1 MSTSDQGNGH
11 DNDHDNDH
19 DNRHDNRHDGGHDG
33 GGLRCPDCQ
42 ATLSGAPTCTAC
54 GLPLTG
60 QVAGRL
66 WVVDQRLEALGGER
80 TSLLTERGQLLTSLR
95 SGDSPPVW
103 STPGAGTLGR
113 SPTVLPTRASTP
125 RKETT
130 PAQVQNT
137 LLTLGALLLAL
148 AGVVFAAV
156 TYRHLGVVGR
166 ALILLTLTGAAA
178 AAPVVL
184 LRRGLTAS
192 AEALAAVALALGALD
207 AWALQ
212 RAGLVGTLDHR
223 TYAAVATAVLAVG
236 AAVHASAVRV
246 QVSQLG
252 AAVFAQLPVVLV
264 LARTEASLPVIAVT
278 LAGLGALDV
287 AVASDRRSASLL
299 TSTAAA
305 LAGLAVVGSLG
316 ASVLAVHDHR
326 AAAGTGFV
334 TLAALAALASART
347 KDHSTSRVLA
357 GAVVP
362 LAAAAAWAT
371 ARPHLP
377 ESQLPLVVLAAA
389 LVAVQASALL
399 PRPHRDG
406 PVIGALLVAAVGL
419 LLEAE
424 PIAQAAA
431 GPFTW
436 LGHPWTLA
444 ADTARQAISV
454 DTTWG
459 GGLVTLVAAVTAAGC
474 AIGAGLVLDRVTQSF
489 APAGALFVL
498 AGLLIPLGLD
508 TSYPVA
514 LTVLLGTAAAFG
526 LASALAKDT
535 VRVALSG
542 ASTAL
547 AVYAAVWSVAD
558 RTATLAV
565 LPLAATLVTLLAVR
579 LPGVLTAVAGLL
591 TGATLA
597 AYGADRDLAAD
608 QVGALLLLAP
618 TICVGLTFLL
628 RGAHRMGLEA
638 AAAVLA
644 GAAVLLAVGDPGWL
658 SWTLALTGLL
668 ALAVAIR
675 PDRREVGLAGG
686 LLLSASSWVRL
697 ADAHVVSPEPYVAPL
712 ALVAL
717 VFGHLRRRTQPELG
731 SFAAYGPGLSLAL
744 VPSLLKAF
752 TDDTPTR
759 GLLLL
764 VVAIA
769 VVMVGARDR
778 LRAPLVVGGVVVV
791 LDALHLLAPYASA
804 LPRWTLLAGAG
815 ALLVGVGATYEQR
828 LRDLTRLRE
837 RYETWS

>member
-1 MSTSDQGNGH
+1 MSTSDHGNGH
-11 DNDHDNDH
+11 SNST
-19 DNRHDNRHDGGHDG
+19 
-33 GGLRCPDCQ
+33 LRCPDCQ
-42 ATLSGAPTCTAC
+42 ATLSGGPTCTAC
-54 GLPLTG
+54 GLSLTG
-60 QVAGRL
+60 PVAGRL
-66 WVVDQRLEALGGER
+66 WVVDQRLDALDGER
-80 TSLLTERGQLLTSLR
+80 TLLLSERGPLLAALR
-95 SGDSPPVW
+95 SGDSPTVW
-103 STPGAGTLGR
+103 HTPASGSVGPT
-113 SPTVLPTRASTP
+113 PTVLPARVTRP

-166 ALILLTLTGAAA
+166 ALVLLTLTGAAA

-192 AEALAAVALALGALD
+192 AEALAGVALALGTLD

-212 RAGLVGTLDHR
+212 RAGLAGSLDDR

-236 AAVHASAVRV
+236 AGLHASAVRV
-246 QVSQLG
+246 RVSQLG

-287 AVASDRRSASLL
+287 AVASHQRAPSLL
-299 TSTAAA
+299 RSTTAA

-316 ASVLAVHDHR
+316 VSVLAVDDHR
-326 AAAGTGFV
+326 SAAGAGLLALAAV
-334 TLAALAALASART
+334 AALAAART
-347 KDHSTSRVLA
+347 KDSPAFGVLA
-357 GAVVP
+357 ALVAP

-371 ARPHLP
+371 VRPHLP

-389 LVAVQASALL
+389 LVAVMASALL
-399 PRPHRDG
+399 PRTRREG
-406 PVIGALLVAAVGL
+406 PVLGALLVAVAGL
-419 LLEAE
+419 LLVAE
-424 PIAQAAA
+424 SIALAA
-431 GPFTW
+431 GPLTW
-436 LGHPWTLA
+436 LAHPWTLT
-444 ADTARQAISV
+444 ADTARQAVSV
-454 DTTWG
+454 HNAWG
-459 GGLVTLVAAVTAAGC
+459 GGLATLVVAVAAAGC
-474 AIGAGLVLDRVTQSF
+474 AVGAGLVLDRVKQSF
-489 APAGALFVL
+489 APAGALLIL
-498 AGLLIPLGLD
+498 AGLLVPLGLD

-514 LTVLLGTAAAFG
+514 LAVLLATAAALG
-526 LASALAKDT
+526 LAAAFAKDT
-535 VRVALSG
+535 VRVSLAG
-542 ASTAL
+542 ASTTL

-558 RTATLAV
+558 RSASLTVLPVAAV
-565 LPLAATLVTLLAVR
+565 LVALLAVR
-579 LPGVLTAVAGLL
+579 LLGALTAVAGLL
-591 TGATLA
+591 TGAALA
-597 AYGADRDLAAD
+597 AYGADRDLAVD
-608 QVGALLLLAP
+608 QVGALLLAVP
-618 TICVGLTFLL
+618 AVCVGLTFVL
-628 RGAHRMGLEA
+628 RGAQRIGLEA
-638 AAAVLA
+638 TAGILA
-644 GAAVLLAVGDPGWL
+644 GTAVLLAAGDPGWL
-658 SWTLALTGLL
+658 SWSLALSGLL
-668 ALAVAIR
+668 ALAMAIR
-675 PDRREVGLAGG
+675 PDRRQVGLLGG

-744 VPSLLKAF
+744 VPSLLKAL
-752 TDDTPTR
+752 TDGTPTR

-764 VVAIA
+764 VVALA

-778 LRAPLVVGGVVVV
+778 LRAPLILGGLVVV

-828 LRDLTRLRE
+828 LRDMTRLRA
-837 RYETWS
+837 RYDTWS